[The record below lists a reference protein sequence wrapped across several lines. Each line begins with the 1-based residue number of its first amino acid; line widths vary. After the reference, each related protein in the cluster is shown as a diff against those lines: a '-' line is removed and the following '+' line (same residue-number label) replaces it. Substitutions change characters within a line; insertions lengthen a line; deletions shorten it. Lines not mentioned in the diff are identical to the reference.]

1 MSFDTGGQ
9 FFMRARKKDDNSF
22 YLSVNRGLT
31 PKKSAQYKLKVQVED
46 EFGAKSIV
54 PSILIIDIT
63 YTDK

>member
-1 MSFDTGGQ
+1 
-9 FFMRARKKDDNSF
+9 MRARKKDDNSF

-54 PSILIIDIT
+54 PSTLIVDIK